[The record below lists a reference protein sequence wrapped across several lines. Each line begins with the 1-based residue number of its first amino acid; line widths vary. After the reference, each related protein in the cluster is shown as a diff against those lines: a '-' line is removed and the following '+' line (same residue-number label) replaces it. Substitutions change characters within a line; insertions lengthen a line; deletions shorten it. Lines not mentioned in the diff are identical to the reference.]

1 MPKRE
6 KLNSA
11 SNVLGAVGLL
21 ILLGADVLY
30 DIPGPNHDVAMGR
43 SFAVIMSFVFL
54 LIYLVN
60 RNWQAEFKR
69 NLPINRTRGHA
80 DAFDVE

>member
-1 MPKRE
+1 MPKKE

-11 SNVLGAVGLL
+11 SNIAGAVGLF
-21 ILLGADVLY
+21 ILFGADLLY
-30 DIPGPNHDVAMGR
+30 DIPGRERDSAMAR
-43 SFAVIMSFVFL
+43 SFFVIMSFVFL
-54 LIYLVN
+54 LIFLVN

-69 NLPINRTRGHA
+69 NLPINRSRGHA